1 MPRPPGDGRG
11 LSHRLGESAL
21 AERLLAT
28 VARRGRPVAADDLLR
43 AARVSRGERA
53 EARAVLDVLEA
64 AGRLVRTKG
73 GRLALPEA
81 LDLVA
86 GRLEVKPSGFAFCVP
101 DEPQAEDVYVPASRV
116 RPGLH
121 GDRVLVQVERGRRG
135 RTEGRVARVL
145 SRATK
150 RVVGALRQGRTAAV
164 LVPQDPRLTVRIVV
178 PRGAEGGARDGDMV
192 VAELVRYPGTESE
205 AEAAVTTVLGPAAD
219 PRVETEAVIHAHGL
233 PLEFPD
239 DVRVAARRVPAG
251 VPPEALAGRL
261 DLRDQPIVTIDGENA
276 RDFDDAVLVERD
288 GRGWRLTVAVADVA
302 HYVPA
307 GGPIDLEA
315 RARGTSVYFPDRVIP
330 MLPEELSNG
339 ICSLVPG
346 EDRLAKVV
354 RLALDARG
362 RVTGARFD
370 DGVIRSSARLTYTEV
385 RQALVDRDP
394 EVRARL
400 GALLRPLELAGEL
413 APLLTAIRRARGALD
428 FDLPEAEVVLDLRGR
443 PENIVRAERSL
454 AHRMIEEF
462 MLAANE
468 AVARELARRRID
480 AIHRVHAP
488 PGRER
493 TAELARFLEG
503 FGLRLKT
510 DPERPTPAAFQAVLE
525 KVAGRPEER
534 LVNTV
539 ILRSLTQA
547 AYSTEGSGHFGL
559 ATEWYTHFTSPIRR
573 YPDLTVHRLLDVAF
587 RGHGRVPRDLP
598 AIAEES
604 SRRERIAMDAERE
617 IVQLKKVQ
625 LMQDKIGESFDGWVS
640 GVAPFGAFG
649 ELPDGFVVGRVHV
662 SALGDD
668 FYELVEA
675 QHLLRGR
682 RTRRTFRVG
691 DPVRVVVTGVS
702 IERRQVEFA
711 LADTETR
718 QRPWRRRQRS

>member
-1 MPRPPGDGRG
+1 MTDT
-11 LSHRLGESAL
+11 AL

-43 AARVSRGERA
+43 AARVSRGERS
-53 EARAVLDVLEA
+53 EARAVLDELEA
-64 AGRLVRTKG
+64 SGRLVRTKS
-73 GRLALPEA
+73 GRLALPET

-101 DEPQAEDVYVPASRV
+101 DDPQAEDVYVPASRV
-116 RPGLH
+116 SPGLN

-150 RVVGALRQGRTAAV
+150 RVVGVLRQGRTASMI
-164 LVPQDPRLTVRIVV
+164 VPQDPRLTVRIVV
-178 PRGAEGGARDGDMV
+178 PRGAEGGGSDGDMV
-192 VAELVRYPGTESE
+192 VAELVRYPGAESD
-205 AEAAVTTVLGPAAD
+205 AEAAVTGVLGPASD

-233 PLEFPD
+233 PLEFPA
-239 DVRVAARRVPAG
+239 DVRVAARRVPAS
-251 VPPEALAGRL
+251 VPAEALTGRV
-261 DLRDQPIVTIDGENA
+261 DLRNQPIVTIDGENA

-307 GGPIDLEA
+307 GSPIDLEA

-346 EDRLAKVV
+346 EDRLVKVV

-362 RVTGARFD
+362 RVTGAQFA
-370 DGVIRSSARLTYTEV
+370 DGVIRSAARLTYTEV
-385 RQALVDRDP
+385 RQALVDRDS

-400 GALLRPLELAGEL
+400 GALLPPLELAGEL
-413 APLLTAIRRARGALD
+413 APLLTEIRRARGALD

-462 MLAANE
+462 MLSANE
-468 AVARELARRRID
+468 AVARELARRRIE

-510 DPERPTPAAFQAVLE
+510 DPDRPTPAAFQAVLE

-547 AYSTEGSGHFGL
+547 AYSTEAPGHFGL
-559 ATEWYTHFTSPIRR
+559 ATQWYTHFTSPIRR

-587 RGHGRVPRDLP
+587 RGDGRVPRDLP

-625 LMQDKIGESFDGWVS
+625 LMQDKIGETFDGWVS
-640 GVAPFGAFG
+640 GVAPFGAFV
-649 ELPDGFVVGRVHV
+649 ELRDVFVEGLVHV

-691 DPVRVVVTGVS
+691 DPLRVTVTGVS

-711 LADTETR
+711 LADGETR
-718 QRPWRRRQRS
+718 QRPWRRKRRS

>member
-1 MPRPPGDGRG
+1 MG
-11 LSHRLGESAL
+11 
-21 AERLLAT
+21 
-28 VARRGRPVAADDLLR
+28 
-43 AARVSRGERA
+43 RGERSR
-53 EARAVLDVLEA
+53 ARALLEELEA
-64 AGRLVRTKG
+64 AGRLVRTDR
-73 GRLALPEA
+73 GRLTLPEEV
-81 LDLVA
+81 DLVA

-101 DEPQAEDVYVPASRV
+101 DDPLAEDVYVPPSRV

-121 GDRVLVQVERGRRG
+121 GDRVLVQVGHGRRG
-135 RTEGRVARVL
+135 RTEGRVTRVL
-145 SRATK
+145 QRGVT
-150 RVVGALRQGRTAAV
+150 RIVGVLRQGRTASV
-164 LVPQDPRLTVRIVV
+164 LVPQDPRITVPIVV
-178 PRGAEGGARDGDMV
+178 PQGADGGARDGDMV
-192 VAELVRYPGTESE
+192 VAELVRYPGTSSD

-233 PLEFPD
+233 PLEFPA
-239 DVRVAARRVPAG
+239 DVRAAARRVPST
-251 VPPEALAGRL
+251 VPPEAVAGRL

-330 MLPEELSNG
+330 MLPEELSNA

-346 EDRLAKVV
+346 HDRLVKVV
-354 RLALDARG
+354 RLSLDARG

-370 DGVIRSSARLTYTEV
+370 DGVIRSAARLTYTEV

-394 EVRARL
+394 AVRERL
-400 GALLRPLELAGEL
+400 GPLLASLELAGEL
-413 APLLTAIRRARGALD
+413 APLLTEIRRSRGALD

-468 AVARELARRRID
+468 AVARELARRRV
-480 AIHRVHAP
+480 AALHRVHAP

-503 FGLRLKT
+503 FGLRLKA
-510 DPERPTPAAFQAVLE
+510 DPDHPTPAAFQAVLE

-547 AYSTEGSGHFGL
+547 AYSTEGPGHFGL

-573 YPDLTVHRLLDVAF
+573 YPDLTIHRLLDLTF
-587 RGHGRVPRDLP
+587 RGHGRAPHDLP

-604 SRRERIAMDAERE
+604 SRRERVAMEAERE

-625 LMQDKIGESFDGWVS
+625 FMQEKVGESFDGWVS
-640 GVAPFGAFG
+640 GVAPFGAFV
-649 ELPDGFVVGRVHV
+649 ELRDVFVEGLVHV
-662 SALGDD
+662 STLGDD

-711 LADTETR
+711 LADTEGRT
-718 QRPWRRRQRS
+718 RPWQRGRRRS

>member
-1 MPRPPGDGRG
+1 
-11 LSHRLGESAL
+11 
-21 AERLLAT
+21 
-28 VARRGRPVAADDLLR
+28 VA
-43 AARVSRGERA
+43 RGERSR
-53 EARAVLDVLEA
+53 ARVLLDELET
-64 AGRLVRTKG
+64 AGRLVRNDR
-73 GRLALPEA
+73 GRLMLPEA
-81 LDLVA
+81 VDLVA
-86 GRLEVKPSGFAFCVP
+86 GQLEVKPSGFAFCVP
-101 DEPQAEDVYVPASRV
+101 DDPAAEDVYVPPSRV

-121 GDRVLVQVERGRRG
+121 GDRVLVQVGRGRRG
-135 RTEGRVARVL
+135 RTEGRVVRVL
-145 SRATK
+145 QRGTK
-150 RVVGALRQGRTAAV
+150 RVVGVLRTGRTAAV
-164 LVPQDPRLTVRIVV
+164 LVPQDPRITVPIVV

-192 VAELVRYPGTESE
+192 VAELVRYPGATSD
-205 AEAAVTTVLGPAAD
+205 AEAAVTAVLGPAAD

-233 PLEFPD
+233 PLEFPG
-239 DVRVAARRVPAG
+239 DVRAAARRVPSS
-251 VPPEALAGRL
+251 VPAEALAGRL

-346 EDRLAKVV
+346 EDRLVKVV

-370 DGVIRSSARLTYTEV
+370 DGVIRSAARLTYTEV
-385 RQALVDRDP
+385 RQALVDRDSA
-394 EVRARL
+394 VRERL
-400 GALLRPLELAGEL
+400 GPLLPSLELAGEL
-413 APLLTAIRRARGALD
+413 APLLTEIRRARGALD

-443 PENIVRAERSL
+443 PESIVRAERSL

-468 AVARELARRRID
+468 AVARELARRRVA

-493 TAELARFLEG
+493 TAELGRFLEG
-503 FGLRLKT
+503 FGLRLKA
-510 DPERPTPAAFQAVLE
+510 DPDRPTPAAFQAVLE

-547 AYSTEGSGHFGL
+547 AYSTEGPGHFGL

-573 YPDLTVHRLLDVAF
+573 YPDLTIHRLLDATS
-587 RGHGRVPRDLP
+587 RGARLPPDLP
-598 AIAEES
+598 AVAEES
-604 SRRERIAMDAERE
+604 SRRERVAMEAERE

-625 LMQDKIGESFDGWVS
+625 LMQEKVGERFDGWVS
-640 GVAPFGAFG
+640 GVAPFGAFV
-649 ELPDGFVVGRVHV
+649 ELRDVFVEGLVHV

-682 RTRRTFRVG
+682 RTRRTFRIG

-711 LADTETR
+711 LADEAGRTE
-718 QRPWRRRQRS
+718 PWRRRRRRS

>member
-1 MPRPPGDGRG
+1 
-11 LSHRLGESAL
+11 
-21 AERLLAT
+21 
-28 VARRGRPVAADDLLR
+28 
-43 AARVSRGERA
+43 
-53 EARAVLDVLEA
+53 
-64 AGRLVRTKG
+64 
-73 GRLALPEA
+73 
-81 LDLVA
+81 
-86 GRLEVKPSGFAFCVP
+86 
-101 DEPQAEDVYVPASRV
+101 
-116 RPGLH
+116 
-121 GDRVLVQVERGRRG
+121 
-135 RTEGRVARVL
+135 
-145 SRATK
+145 
-150 RVVGALRQGRTAAV
+150 V

-178 PRGAEGGARDGDMV
+178 PRGAEGGGRDGDMV
-192 VAELVRYPGTESE
+192 VAELVRYPGAESE
-205 AEAAVTTVLGPAAD
+205 AEAAVTGVLGPAAD

-239 DVRVAARRVPAG
+239 DVRVAARRVPAS
-251 VPPEALAGRL
+251 VPAEALTSRL

-307 GGPIDLEA
+307 GSPIDLEA

-346 EDRLAKVV
+346 EDRLVKVV

-362 RVTGARFD
+362 RVTGARFA
-370 DGVIRSSARLTYTEV
+370 DGVIRSAARLTYTEV

-400 GALLRPLELAGEL
+400 GALLPPLELAGEL
-413 APLLTAIRRARGALD
+413 APLLTEIRRARGALD

-480 AIHRVHAP
+480 AIPSRPCAAGPRADGGAGPLPRRIRAPPEDRPGSPDARRLPGRPREGGGPAGGAARQHRDPPEPHAGGVQHGGARTLRAGNPVVHALHLADPALSRPDGAP
-488 PGRER
+488 P
-493 TAELARFLEG
+493 
-503 FGLRLKT
+503 
-510 DPERPTPAAFQAVLE
+510 P
-525 KVAGRPEER
+525 
-534 LVNTV
+534 
-539 ILRSLTQA
+539 
-547 AYSTEGSGHFGL
+547 
-559 ATEWYTHFTSPIRR
+559 RR
-573 YPDLTVHRLLDVAF
+573 RV
-587 RGHGRVPRDLP
+587 RGDGRVPRDLP

-640 GVAPFGAFG
+640 GVAPFGAFV
-649 ELPDGFVVGRVHV
+649 ELRDVFVEGLVHV

-668 FYELVEA
+668 FYELVEE

-691 DPVRVVVTGVS
+691 DPV
-702 IERRQVEFA
+702 A
-711 LADTETR
+711 
-718 QRPWRRRQRS
+718 

>member
-1 MPRPPGDGRG
+1 LTDT
-11 LSHRLGESAL
+11 AL

-43 AARVSRGERA
+43 AARVSRGERS
-53 EARAVLDVLEA
+53 EARAVLDELEA
-64 AGRLVRTKG
+64 SGRLVRTKS
-73 GRLALPEA
+73 GRLALPET

-101 DEPQAEDVYVPASRV
+101 DDPQAEDVYVPASRV
-116 RPGLH
+116 SPGLN

-150 RVVGALRQGRTAAV
+150 RVVGVLRQGRTASV
-164 LVPQDPRLTVRIVV
+164 IVPQDPRLTVRIVV
-178 PRGAEGGARDGDMV
+178 PRGAEGGGSDGDMV
-192 VAELVRYPGTESE
+192 VAELVRYPGAESD
-205 AEAAVTTVLGPAAD
+205 AEAAVTGVLGPAAD

-233 PLEFPD
+233 PLEFPA
-239 DVRVAARRVPAG
+239 DVRVAARRVPAS
-251 VPPEALAGRL
+251 VPAEALTGRV
-261 DLRDQPIVTIDGENA
+261 DLRNQPIVTIDGENA

-307 GGPIDLEA
+307 GSPIDLEA

-346 EDRLAKVV
+346 EDRLVKVV

-362 RVTGARFD
+362 RVTGAQFA
-370 DGVIRSSARLTYTEV
+370 DGVIRSAARLTYTEV
-385 RQALVDRDP
+385 RQALVDRDS

-400 GALLRPLELAGEL
+400 GALLPPLELAGEL
-413 APLLTAIRRARGALD
+413 APLLTEIRRARGALD

-462 MLAANE
+462 MLSANE
-468 AVARELARRRID
+468 AVARELARRRIE

-510 DPERPTPAAFQAVLE
+510 DPDRPTPAAFQAVLE

-547 AYSTEGSGHFGL
+547 AYSTEAPGHFGL
-559 ATEWYTHFTSPIRR
+559 ATQWYTHFTSPIRR

-587 RGHGRVPRDLP
+587 RGDGRVPRDLP

-625 LMQDKIGESFDGWVS
+625 LMQDKIGETFDGWVS
-640 GVAPFGAFG
+640 GVAPFGAFV
-649 ELPDGFVVGRVHV
+649 ELRDVFVEGLVHV

-691 DPVRVVVTGVS
+691 DPLRVTVTGVS

-711 LADTETR
+711 LADGETR
-718 QRPWRRRQRS
+718 QRPWRRRRRS